1 MNSSQLIFQKLEAFT
16 RKYYTNELLRGALLF
31 VGIGLLYFI
40 ATVSLEYFLWLKV
53 QGRTTLFW
61 AFILVETGLFIRF
74 ILFPVFKLI
83 KLQKGIDHKQASQII
98 GQHFSEIDDKLLNF
112 LQLVETSS
120 TQENTELLLASI
132 DQKAL
137 RLQPIPFSNAVR
149 FSANKKYL
157 PLALVPLLFCL
168 YFYVSGQNNLLAEG
182 LHRVVNYREQFTPPA
197 PFRFEV
203 LNPNLQTEQHQDY
216 TLRVRAVG
224 KVIPENATLVM
235 GDETYFMEEET
246 PGVYRY
252 TFVKPA
258 QNTSFF
264 IRANTVYSPE
274 YELKIIQVPAIT
286 TLEMQLR
293 YPAYL
298 GKSPERISG
307 TGNGL
312 FPEGTQITWVMQTK
326 STTRVDW
333 ISDMQKAQ
341 FAAQG
346 NQFIYSKTLDQR
358 TNYSISTSNKQIQR
372 HETVQYQLDVIK
384 DQFPTI
390 SVTKTPDSIQ
400 TNKPYLVGQVGDDYG
415 LTKLQLVYYPKDS
428 PQQAKSVSLPVQ
440 KTTIDRFLYAFPGN
454 LPVVEGN
461 TYEYYFEVFDNDA
474 PHGFKS
480 SRSNVFSSRL
490 STQSERENQL
500 LQQQNSAISSL
511 EKSLKNQDKQLQ
523 AIDKI
528 QKAGKEK
535 DKLEFKD
542 QQKVND
548 FIQRQKQQD
557 DVMKA
562 FAEKMK
568 ENLDQFKAD
577 KKDPAKEE
585 LEKRLENAQKDL
597 EKNQKLLDELKALN
611 EKIKNEELLEK
622 LDQFKQKSKNQ
633 TKNLE
638 QLVELTKKYYV
649 EKKAEQLIDQLEKL
663 AQKQEQLAENDKENQ
678 ADKQNQIKEEFDQ
691 FQKEMDE
698 LQKENSELK
707 APVDLPKDPEKEK
720 SIEEDMQKASSEL
733 QKNQKSKAK
742 PSQKSAAKKMKEMAQ
757 KMGQSMEGGEKE
769 QLEEDV
775 KMLRQVLDNLLAFSF
790 AQENLIIQFKGI
802 QRGAPSFTKQ
812 LKIQQD
818 LKLQFKHVDDSLF
831 ALSLR
836 NPKIAE
842 NITTEIG
849 NVQYNIDKSLSSLA
863 DAQIA
868 KGVSHQQYT
877 ISSANKLADFLSDTL
892 NSMQMSL
899 SGMGQGKPKPGKGQ
913 GQGMQLPDIIKK
925 QEALGE
931 KMKGGT
937 KKGPKPGESNN
948 PGKGE
953 KPGEGQQGKTG
964 KDGKSGKDG
973 QAGSSPGSSGE
984 NGQDGEGDAR
994 AIMEIYK
1001 EQQQLRESLQREL
1014 AKKGMGGSGQNALD
1028 QMKQIE
1034 RQLINKG
1041 FSNDLLQKA
1050 LNLKY
1055 ELLKLDKA
1063 LQQQGEEQKR
1073 QAETNKSNY
1082 SNTANPLPAALQ
1094 QYIQSVEI
1102 LNRQSLPLRPNYSQ
1116 KVQDYFQAHD

>member
-1 MNSSQLIFQKLEAFT
+1 MHSSQLIFQKLEAFT
-16 RKYYTNELLRGALLF
+16 RKYYTNELLRGGILF

-61 AFILVETGLFIRF
+61 AFILVETSLFIRF

-112 LQLVETSS
+112 LQLFETTS
-120 TQENTELLLASI
+120 TQENSELLLASI
-132 DQKAL
+132 DQKAQG
-137 RLQPIPFSNAVR
+137 LQPIPFSNAIR

-168 YFYVSGQNNLLAEG
+168 YFYVSAQDNLLAEG
-182 LHRVVNYREQFTPPA
+182 LHRVVNYREQFIPPA

-203 LNPNLQTEQHQDY
+203 LNASLQTEQNQDF

-224 KVIPENATLVM
+224 KVIPENASVVL
-235 GDETYFMEEET
+235 GDETYFMEEEA
-246 PGVYRY
+246 PGIFRY
-252 TFVKPA
+252 TFLKPS
-258 QNTSFF
+258 QNTPFY
-264 IRANTVYSPE
+264 IQANAVCSPE
-274 YELKIIQVPAIT
+274 YELKIIEVPAIT

-298 GKSPERISG
+298 GKSPERIAG

-312 FPEGTQITWVMQTK
+312 FPEGTQVTWVMQTQ

-333 ISDMQKAQ
+333 ISDTQKTQ

-346 NQFIYSKTLDQR
+346 SQFFFTKTLDQR
-358 TNYSISTSNKQIQR
+358 TKYSISTSNKQIQQY
-372 HETVQYQLDVIK
+372 ETVHYQLEVIK
-384 DQFPTI
+384 DQFPSI
-390 SVTKTPDSIQ
+390 SVTKTPDSVQ
-400 TNKPYLVGQVGDDYG
+400 TDKPYLIGQVGDDYG
-415 LTKLQLVYYPKDS
+415 LSKLQLVYYPKDS
-428 PQQAKSVSLPVQ
+428 PQQIKSVALPVQ
-440 KTTIDRFLYAFPGN
+440 KTTVDRFVYAFPGN

-461 TYEYYFEVFDNDA
+461 TYEYYFEVYDNDA

-480 SRSNVFSSRL
+480 SKSSVFSSRL
-490 STQSERENQL
+490 STQAERENQL

-511 EKSLKNQDKQLQ
+511 EKSLKNQDKQIQ

-548 FIQRQKQQD
+548 FIERQKQQD
-557 DVMKA
+557 DMMKA

-568 ENLDQFKAD
+568 KNLDLFKSEQ
-577 KKDPAKEE
+577 KDPDKEA
-585 LEKRLENAQKDL
+585 LEKRLETAQKDL

-611 EKIKNEELLEK
+611 DKIKSEELLEK

-649 EKKAEQLIDQLEKL
+649 EKKAEQLVDQLEKL
-663 AQKQEQLAENDKENQ
+663 AQKQEQLADNDKENQ
-678 ADKQNQIKEEFDQ
+678 AEKQNQIQQEFDQ
-691 FQKEMDE
+691 FQKEMNE
-698 LQKENSELK
+698 LQQENSELK

-720 SIEEDMQKASSEL
+720 SIEEDMQKAASEL

-757 KMGQSMEGGEKE
+757 KMGQSMAAGDKE
-769 QLEEDV
+769 QMEEDV

-790 AQENLIIQFKGI
+790 SQENLIVQFKGL

-842 NITTEIG
+842 HITTEIG
-849 NVQYNIDKSLSSLA
+849 NVQYNLDKSLSSLA

-877 ISSANKLADFLSDTL
+877 ISAANKLADFLSDTL

-899 SGMGQGKPKPGKGQ
+899 SGMGEGKPKPGKGQ
-913 GQGMQLPDIIKK
+913 GQGLQLPDIIKK
-925 QEALGE
+925 QDGLGE
-931 KMKGGT
+931 KMKGGM
-937 KKGPKPGESNN
+937 KKGQKPGESQS
-948 PGKGE
+948 PGQGQ
-953 KPGEGQQGKTG
+953 KPGQGQ
-964 KDGKSGKDG
+964 DGKSGKSGKEG
-973 QAGSSPGSSGE
+973 QSGSTPGSSGE

-1014 AKKGMGGSGQNALD
+1014 AKKGMGGSGQSALD

-1041 FSNDLLQKA
+1041 FSNELLQKA
-1050 LNLKY
+1050 MNLKY

-1073 QAETNKSNY
+1073 QAETNTTNY
-1082 SNTANPLPAALQ
+1082 TNTASPLPTALQ

-1102 LNRQSLPLRPNYSQ
+1102 LNRQSLPLRPNYTQ